1 MTLFVF
7 VGSGEWNPD
16 PLSPFLIVS
25 CSSPLWFLGFPFV
38 CFCWIWWMAWNPDP
52 LSPFLVVSC
61 SSPLWFLGFPFV
73 RSGDEFP

>member
-7 VGSGEWNPD
+7 VGSG
-16 PLSPFLIVS
+16 
-25 CSSPLWFLGFPFV
+25 G
-38 CFCWIWWMAWNPDP
+38 WNPDP

-73 RSGDEFP
+73 GSGDEFP